1 MIKLVCFVSRK
12 WSLNI
17 IDKFQNHKNIS
28 ISKVFLEETLGVGI
42 KKKFDFKSQLIN
54 PNSLIQYKDDIKKI
68 NPDLIIAYGWSYKI
82 PDQICRLSKVLVL
95 HPSNLPKYRG
105 GSPIQNQILDGLETT
120 EVCIF
125 VAKKK
130 IDSGP
135 ILFSQELSLKGYLR
149 EILKRIENIGYIG
162 SLKIFSDIKKNQLSL
177 IKQNERDATYVKR
190 RTPKMSEIF
199 LDDFSK
205 FEAKY
210 FYNKVRSLQ
219 KPYPKAF
226 IKCKN
231 NTILFLDKV
240 SLEKD

>member
-1 MIKLVCFVSRK
+1 MINLVCFVSRQ

-17 IDKFQNHKNIS
+17 INKFQKKKNIS
-28 ISKVFLEETLGVGI
+28 ILKVYVDESLEIGTT
-42 KKKFDFKSQLIN
+42 KKLHFKSQLIN
-54 PNSLIQYKDDIKKI
+54 PNKLIIYKNDIERIK
-68 NPDLIIAYGWSYKI
+68 PDLIIAYGWSYKI
-82 PDQICRLSKVLVL
+82 PDQICRLCKVLIL

-105 GSPIQNQILDGLETT
+105 GSPLQNQILDGLEKTK
-120 EVCIF
+120 VCIF
-125 VAKKK
+125 IAKKK

-135 ILFSQELSLKGYLR
+135 ILYEEELSLKGYLR
-149 EILKRIENIGYIG
+149 GILKRIEDIGYRGTI
-162 SLKIFSDIKKNQLSL
+162 KIFHDINKSQLVL
-177 IKQNERDATYVKR
+177 TKQNEKIATYVKR

-199 LDDFSK
+199 LGDFSK

>member
-1 MIKLVCFVSRK
+1 MYFYC
-12 WSLNI
+12 
-17 IDKFQNHKNIS
+17 
-28 ISKVFLEETLGVGI
+28 
-42 KKKFDFKSQLIN
+42 
-54 PNSLIQYKDDIKKI
+54 
-68 NPDLIIAYGWSYKI
+68 
-82 PDQICRLSKVLVL
+82 
-95 HPSNLPKYRG
+95 
-105 GSPIQNQILDGLETT
+105 
-120 EVCIF
+120 
-125 VAKKK
+125 KKK

-135 ILFSQELSLKGYLR
+135 ILYEEELSLNGYLR
-149 EILKRIENIGYIG
+149 EILKRIEDIGYRGTI
-162 SLKIFSDIKKNQLSL
+162 KIFHDINKNQLVL
-177 IKQNERDATYVKR
+177 TKQNDKIATYVKR

-199 LDDFSK
+199 LGDFSK